1 MKDLFNIEG
10 KVAVIIGGGGGIG
23 RNIAEGFLQYGAK
36 VVIASR
42 NLENLKKIAE
52 EITSTYNGEV
62 TPLQVDIAN
71 EESVKHLRDQVVSK
85 YGTVDILVNSQGYNV
100 KSAAVDFPTKEWDT
114 LFDVNV
120 KGTMLSCREF
130 GKVMIE
136 KRRGKI
142 INISSVRGA
151 RVTKWPGNLGYC
163 TTKSAVD
170 MITRSL
176 AAEWAPYNVNVNAI
190 APAWVDTGF
199 SPSLRDPARLK
210 TALESIPLGRIATPR
225 DIVGVCIFLAS
236 PASDYITGQVIYV
249 DGGLTL
255 LG

>member
-23 RNIAEGFLQYGAK
+23 RNIAEGFVQYGVK

-42 NLENLKKIAE
+42 NLENLKKVAD
-52 EITSTYNGEV
+52 EISSAYNAEV
-62 TPLQVDIAN
+62 TPLQVDITS
-71 EESVKHLRDQVVSK
+71 EESVVRLKDQVVAK

-100 KSAAVDFPTKEWDT
+100 KSSAVDFPTKEWDV

-120 KGTMLSCREF
+120 KGTMLTCREF

-136 KRRGKI
+136 KKRGKI

-225 DIVGVCIFLAS
+225 DVVGVCIFLAS

>member
-1 MKDLFNIEG
+1 VKDLFNIEG

-23 RNIAEGFLQYGAK
+23 RNIAEGFVQYGVK
-36 VVIASR
+36 VTIASR
-42 NLENLKKIAE
+42 NLENLNKVANE
-52 EITSTYNGEV
+52 LSSTYNAEV
-62 TPLQVDIAN
+62 TPLQVDITS
-71 EESVKHLRDQVVSK
+71 EESVVRLRDQVVSK

-100 KSAAVDFPTKEWDT
+100 KSSAIDFPTKEWDT

-120 KGTMLSCREF
+120 KGTMLTCREF

-136 KRRGKI
+136 KKRGKI

-163 TTKSAVD
+163 TAKSAVD

-190 APAWVDTGF
+190 APAWVETGF

>member
-1 MKDLFNIEG
+1 VKDLFNIEG

-23 RNIAEGFLQYGAK
+23 RNIAEGFVQYGVK

-42 NLENLKKIAE
+42 NLENLRKIAD
-52 EITSTYNGEV
+52 EIGSAYNAEV
-62 TPLQVDIAN
+62 TPLQVDITS
-71 EESVKHLRDQVVSK
+71 EESVVRLKEQVVSK

-100 KSAAVDFPTKEWDT
+100 KSSAVDFPVKEWDT

-120 KGTMLSCREF
+120 KGTMLTCREF

-136 KRRGKI
+136 RKRGKI

-176 AAEWAPYNVNVNAI
+176 AAEWAPFNVNVNAI

-199 SPSLRDPARLK
+199 SPSLRNSARLK

-225 DIVGVCIFLAS
+225 DVVGVCIFLAS

-255 LG
+255 VG